1 MALNRDEIGLLLEA
15 GGRDGG
21 VGQDAGPLD
30 TFEDEMVGL
39 RWHNGGRIGGTSLSP
54 LVNLGLA
61 LSSHLRN
68 MAVSRRPL
76 KESKIKKMLSI
87 K

>member
-1 MALNRDEIGLLLEA
+1 MLA
-15 GGRDGG
+15 
-21 VGQDAGPLD
+21 LD
-30 TFEDEMVGL
+30 TLEDEMVVL
-39 RWHNGGRIGGTSLSP
+39 RRHNGRMGGTSLRP

-68 MAVSRRPL
+68 MAVSRRVL
-76 KESKIKKMLSI
+76 KQSKIKKMLSI